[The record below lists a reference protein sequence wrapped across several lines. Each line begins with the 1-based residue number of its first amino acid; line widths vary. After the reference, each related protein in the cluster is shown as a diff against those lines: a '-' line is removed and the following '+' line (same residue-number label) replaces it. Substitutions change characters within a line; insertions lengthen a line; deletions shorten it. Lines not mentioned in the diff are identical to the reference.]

1 MITIKQIAPDRYSVN
16 GKLVH
21 KDMDGNWI
29 GNPEMTTKEVSAFQS
44 HIINIQK
51 AAHDTASRRSGKTT

>member
-1 MITIKQIAPDRYSVN
+1 MTKNYKLMTINIKQLSEDRFTVN

-29 GNPEMTTKEVSAFQS
+29 GNPDMTTKEVSFFQN
-44 HIINIQK
+44 HIINLTDQG
-51 AAHDTASRRSGKTT
+51 T